1 MAYKISGIKN
11 DTARIFVINEA
22 NNTLETQVLVS
33 GTGVFEIRPLVAG
46 RKLVAA
52 RRPDGK
58 SISYGYINPSNYATA
73 PTVTTQAVL
82 DTTSDGFTCNGD
94 ITNIVDGLNAT
105 RRGFCYMLGTSGDP
119 TTANSVAYDDGNFG
133 TGAYTKII
141 RSLWAST
148 NYRARAYASNI
159 DEISYGETVQATTAV
174 YVAGQRGVF
183 GNVGNVINYITIST
197 TANAAYFGGL
207 TAKSAACSSSTRGVF
222 GYDKIDYIT
231 ISTAGDAI
239 YFGNLTI
246 ARYWLAACSSSTRGV
261 FGGGHTGA
269 TSNVLDY
276 ITIATAGNAT
286 DFGDL
291 TAKRYYS
298 AACSSS
304 TRGLFGGGVVA
315 GSSTGSIVYITIATV
330 GTANSFGGLTAA
342 RYQLAACS
350 SSTRGVFGG
359 GYSATN
365 VLDYITIATT
375 GNAADFGDLTAA
387 RWSLAACSSSTRGVF
402 GGGQAPTVNTIDYIT
417 ISTLGNATDFGD
429 LTEARYSLVACSDGH
444 GGL

>member
-1 MAYKISGIKN
+1 MAYKISGTKN
-11 DTARIFVINEA
+11 DAARIFVFSEDT
-22 NNTLETQVLVS
+22 NTLETQVLVS
-33 GTGVFEIRPLVAG
+33 GTGAFEIRPLVAG

-52 RRPDGK
+52 RKPDGK
-58 SISYGYINPSNYATA
+58 SISYGNINPSNYATA
-73 PTVTTQAVL
+73 PTVTTQAVSN
-82 DTTSDGFTCNGD
+82 TTSDGFTCNGD

-207 TAKSAACSSSTRGVF
+207 TATDAACSSSTRGVF
-222 GYDKIDYIT
+222 AGLYYIT

-239 YFGNLTI
+239 YFGNLTLQ
-246 ARYWLAACSSSTRGV
+246 RYALGSCSSSTRGI
-261 FGGGHTGA
+261 FGGGEPSVNID
-269 TSNVLDY
+269 SNIIDY
-276 ITIATAGNAT
+276 ITIATSGSAT

-291 TAKRYYS
+291 TS
-298 AACSSS
+298 A
-304 TRGLFGGGVVA
+304 RG
-315 GSSTGSIVYITIATV
+315 I
-330 GTANSFGGLTAA
+330 
-342 RYQLAACS
+342 LA
-350 SSTRGVFGG
+350 
-359 GYSATN
+359 
-365 VLDYITIATT
+365 
-375 GNAADFGDLTAA
+375 
-387 RWSLAACSSSTRGVF
+387 
-402 GGGQAPTVNTIDYIT
+402 
-417 ISTLGNATDFGD
+417 
-429 LTEARYSLVACSDGH
+429 ACSDGH
-444 GGL
+444 GGLS